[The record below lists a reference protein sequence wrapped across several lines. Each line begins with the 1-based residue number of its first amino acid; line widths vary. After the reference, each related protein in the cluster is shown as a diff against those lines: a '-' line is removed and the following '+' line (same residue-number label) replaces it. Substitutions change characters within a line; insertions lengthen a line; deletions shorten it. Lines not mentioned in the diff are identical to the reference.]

1 MRKADFKARIKK
13 IEIVNRVLS
22 DSWDQSI
29 RIILEDIDLTNE
41 NLLELK
47 QFMPNENV
55 VVEITP
61 MQASFFNPQVLEKAQ
76 KNASETS
83 DELISN
89 DELSISFAEDGEVE
103 DNGTLVKEWSFSAG

>member
-1 MRKADFKARIKK
+1 MRKADLKARIKK

-22 DSWDQSI
+22 DGWSQSI

-47 QFMPNENV
+47 QFMPNEDV

-61 MQASFFNPQVLEKAQ
+61 FQVSLFDQ
-76 KNASETS
+76 KNAAENLEHSEEPD
-83 DELISN
+83 DEDDVSLSFSED
-89 DELSISFAEDGEVE
+89 DEIEDSGKV
-103 DNGTLVKEWSFSAG
+103 VKEWSFDAG